1 MNRLVS
7 RRPARRAPRTV
18 VARHTP
24 RGDLHFVG
32 KIDNL
37 LQRGHLVMVSR
48 CGCSGFVSVTRN
60 GPMFLV
66 RNIVDEPIGS
76 YATLSQAI
84 AALDRYDED
93 DQGRDGD
100 TGSAA

>member
-1 MNRLVS
+1 MSRLVS

-18 VARHTP
+18 IPRHTP

-32 KIDNL
+32 RIDNL

-48 CGCSGFVSVTRN
+48 CGCGFVSVAKN
-60 GPMFLV
+60 GPLFLV
-66 RNIVDEPIGS
+66 RDVFDEPIGS
-76 YATLSQAI
+76 YATLAAAI
-84 AALDRYDED
+84 AALDAYDED
-93 DQGRDGD
+93 DQEHNGD